1 MFKPA
6 TLPLLVMVASVCA
19 SCSPRTQPKEDADH
33 QKKESIRQEVLQM
46 SSKYGAD
53 LNWRAI
59 LDKGEF
65 FTLEL
70 QQALL
75 EPPGR
80 SCLLLAPVVDVL
92 KRENVHFLTAH
103 DWIGSIYFQLQCDEK
118 QAHYVMATSTNEF
131 RMFNEYAIVM
141 KPESVHKPVAQL
153 AGEID
158 VDHACVIHEASD
170 IVVVKG
176 TCIDILSLKGSGLD
190 EADLVDSQTP

>member
-1 MFKPA
+1 MFKA
-6 TLPLLVMVASVCA
+6 TILSLLVIVASLCA
-19 SCSPRTQPKEDADH
+19 SCSPRTKPKEDAAR
-33 QKKESIRQEVLQM
+33 QKKENLRQEVLQM

-53 LNWRAI
+53 LNWRAN
-59 LDKGEF
+59 LDEF
-65 FTLEL
+65 YTLEL

-92 KRENVHFLTAH
+92 KRENVYFLTAH

-118 QAHYVMATSTNEF
+118 QAHYVMGTSTNEF

-158 VDHACVIHEASD
+158 ADHAHVIHEASD

-190 EADLVDSQTP
+190 EADLVGSQTP